1 MPLKPGQVSYIPSM
15 PSFDRQNNRIYAMD
29 SGPGKSVGISL
40 DQKTSNMTHAWSADQ
55 TTLSWMIL
63 IGPANQRVL
72 DVTYAAY
79 GKLLAAS
86 DFFSPMSA
94 GFEVWPGYGGL
105 ICEVL
110 NDGHIMALKVLP
122 KSTSSNSTS
131 ATSTSTT
138 GAGGGR

>member
-1 MPLKPGQVSYIPSM
+1 M

-63 IGPANQRVL
+63 IGPANQRYRCNVCSL
-72 DVTYAAY
+72 WQITS
-79 GKLLAAS
+79 AS

-105 ICEVL
+105 IYEVL